1 MFLLEQIGSDT
12 TLISVF
18 LGLVSIIGI
27 VIKFLVS
34 SAKEREQYERKR
46 YDKLSEAIQENEK
59 DYIKVLDRILTLL
72 DHLGE
77 LNKTGSDRIL
87 KEIEESAK
95 DLKEYIS
102 IKLNELKNKDDG
114 TN

>member
-46 YDKLSEAIQENEK
+46 YDK
-59 DYIKVLDRILTLL
+59 
-72 DHLGE
+72 
-77 LNKTGSDRIL
+77 
-87 KEIEESAK
+87 ES
-95 DLKEYIS
+95 
-102 IKLNELKNKDDG
+102 
-114 TN
+114 